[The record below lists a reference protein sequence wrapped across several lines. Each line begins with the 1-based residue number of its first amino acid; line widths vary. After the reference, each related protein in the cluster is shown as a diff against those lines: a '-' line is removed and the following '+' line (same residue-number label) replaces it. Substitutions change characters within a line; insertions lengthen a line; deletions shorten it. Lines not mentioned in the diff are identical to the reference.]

1 MTTDSAIIRDS
12 LAEPARFAALYDRHA
27 RRLYRFLAA
36 RLGTHAAEDVLS
48 ETFLVAF
55 RARSRF
61 DLSFEDSSP
70 WLFGIAIR
78 LAHRHRRI
86 EARHLVGAGAAGSDE
101 AHDPTPATDDAL
113 DAVRAVEAMRSR
125 LLRLH
130 QRDRDALLLYA
141 WADLTYEQIAAA
153 LGIPV
158 GTVRSRLNR
167 ARRLLRTD
175 DTNGTTHA

>member
-12 LAEPARFAALYDRHA
+12 LTDPARFAALYDRHA

-36 RLGTHAAEDVLS
+36 RLGAHAAEDVLS

-55 RARSRF
+55 QARARF
-61 DLSFEDSSP
+61 DPAFDDSGP
-70 WLFGIAIR
+70 WLFGIATR
-78 LAHRHRRI
+78 LVKKHRRI
-86 EARHLVGAGAAGSDE
+86 EARHLATTAAGADDPS
-101 AHDPTPATDDAL
+101 DPTSAVDDAL
-113 DAVRAVEAMRSR
+113 DAARTMSSLRSR

-141 WADLTYEQIAAA
+141 WADLNYEQIATA
-153 LGIPV
+153 LAIPV

-167 ARRLLRTD
+167 ARRILRAAD
-175 DTNGTTHA
+175 ENGVDHG